1 MNPPIP
7 ENEAARLAALYEYQI
22 LDTDPEPAFDDLAN
36 LAAYICSTPMASIS
50 LVDADRQ
57 WFKAKVGLEI
67 TETPRQIAFCAHT
80 ILEPEVLIVPDAKL
94 DSRFANNPLVTSD
107 PGMRFYAGIPLT
119 TSNGYAIGA
128 VCVMDRQPRQMTTQ
142 QVEALKALGR
152 QAIAQLD
159 LRQHNALLAKS
170 AAERQQTQ
178 AALRKAKDELEL
190 RVAERTAEL
199 VSVNEQL
206 SVELLERK
214 HVEEALRVSQARF
227 AGILEIADDA
237 IISVDAN
244 QRIILFNQGAEKI
257 FGYSAAEILNQP
269 LGKLLPQQFE
279 EIHRQHV
286 DKFSKYAGKARKMG
300 ERREI
305 YGRRSDGSE
314 FPAEASISKLEVGGE
329 TIFTTILRDISDRKR
344 NQAAL
349 ERLSHQNELILNS
362 VGEGLCGLDLQ
373 GKITFVN
380 PAAAKLLGY
389 KIEELIGQSIN
400 TILQQDV
407 ETGRR
412 GDGETG
418 RRGDAESDP
427 DQDLCTWSESGEFI
441 RGEEEEEAGRR
452 GGGDGG
458 SSLTT
463 LDPLPCLPFDPSS
476 SKLESPGSYDGVSPR
491 HPVPALPCPI
501 QESLRDGTVHQVR
514 KAIFWRR
521 DGCNFPVEYVST
533 PILRS
538 PTAVAFSGSKSPT
551 QTEILG
557 AVIAFRDITERQIV
571 ERMKDEFIS
580 VVSHELRTPLTSI
593 HGSLGILASGLLSTQ
608 PEKSQRLLEI
618 AVDSTERLVRLIND
632 ILDVERI
639 ESGKVTMAKLSGN
652 AADLMAQAAD
662 TMQAMADKAGV
673 TLSVSTVSAQ
683 LWADPDRIIQT
694 LTNLLS
700 NGIKFSS
707 RGDTV
712 WLSAELSPSSQ
723 SPTILFKVQDRGR
736 GIPADKLETIF
747 ERFQQVDVS
756 DSRNSEGTGLGLA
769 ICRSIVQ
776 QHGGRIWV
784 ESTLG
789 EGSTFYFTLP
799 LEGEKQ

>member
-1 MNPPIP
+1 MNFPIP
-7 ENEAARLAALYEYQI
+7 DNEAARLAALYQYQI
-22 LDTDPEPAFDDLAN
+22 LDTDPEPAFDDLVN
-36 LAAYICSTPMASIS
+36 LAAYICSTPMASIG

-57 WFKAKVGLEI
+57 WFKAKLGLAI
-67 TETPRQIAFCAHT
+67 AETPRDIAFCAYT

-94 DSRFANNPLVTSD
+94 DSRFANNPLVTGE
-107 PGMRFYAGIPLT
+107 PGIRFYAGFPLT
-119 TSNGYAIGA
+119 TSKGYAIGA
-128 VCVMDRQPRQMTTQ
+128 ICVMDRQPRQMTPQ

-159 LRQHNALLAKS
+159 LRQHNALLAKT
-170 AAERQQTQ
+170 AAEREQTQ

-206 SVELLERK
+206 YVELIERK

-237 IISVDAN
+237 IIAVDAN
-244 QRIILFNQGAEKI
+244 QRIILFNQGAENI
-257 FGYSAAEILNQP
+257 FGYSAVEVLNQP

-286 DKFSKYAGKARKMG
+286 EKFSKYAGKARKMG

-305 YGRRSDGSE
+305 YGRRADGSQ

-329 TIFTTILRDISDRKR
+329 TIFTTILRDISDRKAA
-344 NQAAL
+344 QEAL

-373 GKITFVN
+373 GNITFVN

-389 KIEELIGQSIN
+389 EVEQLIGQSIDS
-400 TILQQDV
+400 ILQPD
-407 ETGRR
+407 ECN
-412 GDGETG
+412 GE
-418 RRGDAESDP
+418 DYCPLKNSSI
-427 DQDLCTWSESGEFI
+427 DQ
-441 RGEEEEEAGRR
+441 
-452 GGGDGG
+452 
-458 SSLTT
+458 
-463 LDPLPCLPFDPSS
+463 
-476 SKLESPGSYDGVSPR
+476 
-491 HPVPALPCPI
+491 
-501 QESLRDGTVHQVR
+501 SLRDGTVHQVS
-514 KAIFWRR
+514 KAIFRRR
-521 DGCNFPVEYVST
+521 DGTNFPVEYVST

-538 PTAVAFSGSKSPT
+538 PNEMAFSDRKSLT
-551 QTEILG
+551 KTEILG

-593 HGSLGILASGLLSTQ
+593 HGSLGMLASGLLSTQ

-639 ESGKVTMAKLSGN
+639 ESGKVTMAKVACN

-662 TMQAMADKAGV
+662 TMQAIADKAGV
-673 TLSVSTVSAQ
+673 TISVSTVSAQ

-700 NGIKFSS
+700 NAIKFSS
-707 RGDTV
+707 LGGTV
-712 WLSAELSPSSQ
+712 WLSAEIYDGSEPVRISQ
-723 SPTILFKVQDRGR
+723 LELGADITNQSGENARELVKPAAKFLTAHRFTRCDANRKQILFKVKDQGR
-736 GIPADKLETIF
+736 GIPADKLESIF

-756 DSRNSEGTGLGLA
+756 DARNSEGTGLGLA
-769 ICRSIVQ
+769 ICRSIIQ
-776 QHGGRIWV
+776 QHEGQIWV
-784 ESTLG
+784 ESILG
-789 EGSTFYFTLP
+789 QGSTFYFTLP
-799 LEGEKQ
+799 LGARG

>member
-1 MNPPIP
+1 MKFPIP
-7 ENEAARLAALYEYQI
+7 ENEAARLEALYQYQI
-22 LDTDPEPAFDDLAN
+22 MDTDPEQAFDDLTN

-57 WFKAKVGLEI
+57 WFKAKVGVEI
-67 TETPRQIAFCAHT
+67 TETPREIAFCAYT
-80 ILEPEVLIVPDAKL
+80 IVQPEVFIVPDAKL

-107 PGMRFYAGIPLT
+107 PGIRFYAGIPLK
-119 TSNGYAIGA
+119 TSNGYSIGA
-128 VCVMDRQPRQMTTQ
+128 ICVMDRQPRQMTPQ

-159 LRQHNALLAKS
+159 LRQHNALLAKI
-170 AAERQQTQ
+170 AAEREQTQ

-214 HVEEALRVSQARF
+214 HVENALRVSQARF

-237 IISVDAN
+237 IIAVDAN
-244 QRIILFNQGAEKI
+244 QRIILFNQGAENI
-257 FGYSAAEILNQP
+257 FGYSAAEVINQP

-279 EIHRQHV
+279 EIHWHHV
-286 DKFSKYAGKARKMG
+286 EKFSKSCGKARKMG
-300 ERREI
+300 ERRQV

-389 KIEELIGQSIN
+389 KIEELIGEAID
-400 TILQQDV
+400 TILQPSKPN
-407 ETGRR
+407 
-412 GDGETG
+412 
-418 RRGDAESDP
+418 AE
-427 DQDLCTWSESGEFI
+427 ESI
-441 RGEEEEEAGRR
+441 Q
-452 GGGDGG
+452 
-458 SSLTT
+458 L
-463 LDPLPCLPFDPSS
+463 
-476 SKLESPGSYDGVSPR
+476 KNSPID
-491 HPVPALPCPI
+491 
-501 QESLRDGTVHQVR
+501 ESLRDGTVHQVR

-521 DGCNFPVEYVST
+521 DGTNFPVEYVST

-538 PTAVAFSGSKSPT
+538 PTEAAFSGRKSPT
-551 QTEILG
+551 KSEILG
-557 AVIAFRDITERQIV
+557 AVIAFRDITERQMV

-593 HGSLGILASGLLSTQ
+593 HGSLGMLASGLLNTQ

-639 ESGKVTMAKLSGN
+639 ESGKVTMAKLSCN
-652 AADLMAQAAD
+652 AADLIEQAVD
-662 TMQAMADKAGV
+662 IMQAMADKAEV
-673 TLSVSTVSAQ
+673 TLSVSSISAQ

-700 NGIKFSS
+700 NAIKFSL

-712 WLSAELSPSSQ
+712 WLSAEIQAGGEWVSSSEPEVGAGFTNQSGEEGIDLVKPAPKFSPAHLLTR
-723 SPTILFKVQDRGR
+723 SPANMKQILFKVKDQGR

-756 DSRNSEGTGLGLA
+756 DARNSEGTGLGLA

-776 QHGGRIWV
+776 QHKGRIWV

-799 LEGEKQ
+799 IQESATNYP